1 MIKVSTTILD
11 FIVSLLIFYI
21 QFHRLGIQFPD
32 QLGSLVKELKN
43 VCEQM
48 VNKK

>member
-1 MIKVSTTILD
+1 MINVSITILD
-11 FIVSLLIFYI
+11 FMVSILIFYK

-43 VCEQM
+43 ICAQM